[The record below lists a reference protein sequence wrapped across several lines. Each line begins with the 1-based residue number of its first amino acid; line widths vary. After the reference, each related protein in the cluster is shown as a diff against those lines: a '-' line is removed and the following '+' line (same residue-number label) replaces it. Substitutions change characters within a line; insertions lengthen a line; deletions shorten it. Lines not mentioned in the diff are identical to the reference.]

1 MKESVLD
8 VLIYLL
14 EQYEEEHVGDAERES
29 LTREL
34 VTAGFERKDIGLA
47 WGWLDDFAT
56 QIEVDDHVH
65 PYDKRRSMRVL
76 SVEESDLLTLEGKR
90 FLSTLQQSCLVDSAT
105 FEIIL
110 DRLLALSSGTEAL
123 QLEQIRWVALMV
135 CFNRSENPREFIAL
149 DELVSSI
156 QSVGTLH

>member
-1 MKESVLD
+1 
-8 VLIYLL
+8 
-14 EQYEEEHVGDAERES
+14 
-29 LTREL
+29 
-34 VTAGFERKDIGLA
+34 
-47 WGWLDDFAT
+47 
-56 QIEVDDHVH
+56 
-65 PYDKRRSMRVL
+65 MRVL
-76 SVEESDLLTLEGKR
+76 SVEESALLTLEGKR

-110 DRLLALSSGTEAL
+110 DRLLALSNGTETL

>member
-47 WGWLDDFAT
+47 WGW
-56 QIEVDDHVH
+56 
-65 PYDKRRSMRVL
+65 
-76 SVEESDLLTLEGKR
+76 
-90 FLSTLQQSCLVDSAT
+90 
-105 FEIIL
+105 
-110 DRLLALSSGTEAL
+110 
-123 QLEQIRWVALMV
+123 
-135 CFNRSENPREFIAL
+135 
-149 DELVSSI
+149 
-156 QSVGTLH
+156 